1 MALAATTFIGT
12 DTWNAE
18 LYGSLSVSSRL
29 SAAIKNQAAQF
40 KIAAFFWSTNL
51 RIESFFGKIETAVR
65 NAENGKSKNEP
76 INRASVEKAI
86 NDLINLYGILDN
98 IHQHCV
104 RYRLNNMSRLATGL
118 GRLRRNADK
127 VQELAIWLQDSLNPD
142 FKDAFATAQAEFE
155 NGETIPASEVCS

>member
-29 SAAIKNQAAQF
+29 KAAIANQSAQF
-40 KIAAFFWSTNL
+40 KIAAFFWKTNRSL
-51 RIESFFGKIETAVR
+51 ESFFDKIETAVR
-65 NAENGKSKNEP
+65 NAENGKSKNGP
-76 INRASVEKAI
+76 VNRANIEKGI
-86 NDLINLYGILDN
+86 NDLINLYEILDS

-104 RYRLNNMSRLATGL
+104 RYRLNNISRLAAGF
-118 GRLRRNADK
+118 GGLRRNADK
-127 VQELAIWLQDSLNPD
+127 VEELAIWLQDSLNPD

-155 NGETIPASEVCS
+155 NGETVPASEVCR